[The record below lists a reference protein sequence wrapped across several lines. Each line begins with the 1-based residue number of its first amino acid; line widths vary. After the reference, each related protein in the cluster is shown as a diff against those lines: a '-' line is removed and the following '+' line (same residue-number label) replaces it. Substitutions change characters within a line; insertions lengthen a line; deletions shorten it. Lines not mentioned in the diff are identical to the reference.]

1 MWRDSAI
8 KKLLKIFLFNFLY
21 IFTIKIFLKNIFLC
35 LDSQKKERR
44 RQVSAFPAIFKANF
58 GRFRQVSAISP
69 AGRYDPIWPIRPDF
83 GRISLVR
90 RKSKP
95 IWHEL
100 SRIGANRAESVR
112 IRGKKKKKRRCGPTR
127 GQPRR
132 TPCPTSRH
140 VGCRCGT
147 SGAASVLSRN
157 SIRCDA

>member
-1 MWRDSAI
+1 MRRDSAI

-83 GRISLVR
+83 GRISPVR
-90 RKSKP
+90 RESKP

-100 SRIGANRAESVR
+100 SRVSANPR
-112 IRGKKKKKRRCGPTR
+112 KKKKRRCGPTR

-132 TPCPTSRH
+132 MPCPTSRR
-140 VGCRCGT
+140 VGRRCGT